1 MGFLIAIIGILVFFF
16 FNSILGGVI
25 FIVGI
30 IIEILVTLGKLGDAL
45 NNKGITNNF
54 INWLN
59 SKTTSECV
67 MLGIGVV
74 VIGIIIATAI
84 IF

>member
-30 IIEILVTLGKLGDAL
+30 IIEILVTLGKLGDIL

-59 SKTTSECV
+59 NKTTAECV
-67 MLGIGVV
+67 MLGVGVV